1 MSKYS
6 HYRRYDSGY
15 YDKGDYTHYRER
27 PKARSKIMGVCAGLA
42 RQFGWDVTLV
52 RVVAVLCL
60 FTFTLPTFLA
70 YVRGGRTILLV
81 LSSALLI

>member
-15 YDKGDYTHYRER
+15 YDRRSYDSYRER
-27 PKARSKIMGVCAGLA
+27 PRARSKIMGVCAGLA

-60 FTFTLPTFLA
+60 LTFTVPTFFA
-70 YVRGGRTILLV
+70 YVIAG
-81 LSSALLI
+81 ALFY